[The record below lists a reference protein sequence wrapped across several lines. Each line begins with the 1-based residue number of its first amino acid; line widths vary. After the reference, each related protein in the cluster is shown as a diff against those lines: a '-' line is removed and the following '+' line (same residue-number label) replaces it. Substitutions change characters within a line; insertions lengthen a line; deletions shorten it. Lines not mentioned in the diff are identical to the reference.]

1 MVSNQEIAPIII
13 KKVKKGGH
21 GHHGGA
27 WKVAYADFVTAMMAF
42 FLRLWLLNATT
53 EDQKQGI
60 SEYFSPST
68 VSKTTG
74 GSGGL
79 LGGAAISSPGAMTS
93 RTAVPSVSLEL
104 RPTSGAQDG
113 EAVDEGGGAVEDE
126 DPDKIANVSE
136 EKLEEELAK
145 REQENF
151 DKAEAEIRQ
160 AIEGTPELKEL
171 QKQLLIDQTPEGLR
185 IQLIDEEN
193 RPMFASGSARME
205 EKTKQLLAKIAQVIQ
220 RMPNKISIS
229 GHTDAKPF
237 RGSRA
242 GFGNWELSSN
252 RALESRRALIQSGL
266 PMERISHVTGKA
278 ATDPLVRDDPD
289 DPRNRRI
296 SIVLLREAPQK
307 AAEIMA
313 ERAKKAAKGAAKPAA
328 PAETQGG
335 PAFRRDWSGPRLK

>member
-1 MVSNQEIAPIII
+1 MATNEIAPIII
-13 KKVKKGGH
+13 KKIKKGGH

-42 FLRLWLLNATT
+42 FLLLWLLNATT

-74 GSGGL
+74 GAGGL

-93 RTAVPSVSLEL
+93 RTATPSVSLEL

-126 DPDKIANVSE
+126 DPNKIANVSD

-145 REQENF
+145 REQESF
-151 DKAEAEIRQ
+151 EKAEAEIRQ
-160 AIEGTPELKEL
+160 AIEATPDLKEL

-193 RPMFASGSARME
+193 KPMFASGRARME
-205 EKTKQLLAKIAQVIQ
+205 ETTKHLLAKIAQVIQ
-220 RMPNKISIS
+220 KMPNKISIS
-229 GHTDAKPF
+229 GHTDAKQF

-242 GFGNWELSSN
+242 GYGNWELSSN
-252 RALESRRALIQSGL
+252 RALESRRFLIESGL
-266 PMERISHVTGKA
+266 DMNRISHVTGKA
-278 ATDPLVRDDPD
+278 ATDPLVREDPD

-296 SIVLLREAPQK
+296 SIVLLSEASQK
-307 AAEIMA
+307 AAEIKA
-313 ERAKKAAKGAAKPAA
+313 ERAKKAARPATMPDTSAA
-328 PAETQGG
+328 P
-335 PAFRRDWSGPRLK
+335 PFRRDWSGPRLK